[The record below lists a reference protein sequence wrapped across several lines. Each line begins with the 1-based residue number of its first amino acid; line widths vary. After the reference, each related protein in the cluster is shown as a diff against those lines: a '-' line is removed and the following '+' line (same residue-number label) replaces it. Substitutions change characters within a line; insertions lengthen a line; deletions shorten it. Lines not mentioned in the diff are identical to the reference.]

1 MHPRD
6 GNTGI
11 KHRPSTKPA
20 VGELVGAYEDGFA
33 DGFIAGARHAELTMR
48 DFGHFPRY
56 PARPQEAMARAVKH
70 MTGSEKKRV
79 GKKDPKMARALRK
92 ANSMGRKKSGGFK
105 KGWSQGKIMRKAH
118 QLRRRM

>member
-1 MHPRD
+1 MAARVTMTVEEYLEIMRIIGEQGPGLIQGVREVKK
-6 GNTGI
+6 TG
-11 KHRPSTKPA
+11 
-20 VGELVGAYEDGFA
+20 
-33 DGFIAGARHAELTMR
+33 
-48 DFGHFPRY
+48 
-56 PARPQEAMARAVKH
+56 
-70 MTGSEKKRV
+70 KKLFKRK